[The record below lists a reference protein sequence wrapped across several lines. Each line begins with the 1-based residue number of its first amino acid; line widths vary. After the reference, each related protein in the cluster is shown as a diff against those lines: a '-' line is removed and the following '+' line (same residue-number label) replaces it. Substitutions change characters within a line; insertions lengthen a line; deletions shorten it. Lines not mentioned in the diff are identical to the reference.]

1 VFDTTKDK
9 RAGLFAGYYG
19 GAYGDRL
26 KYLNTLDFT
35 KPNDVNGTRCVDVII
50 AQELFNEKMNDE
62 GSKFISKVNF
72 TKEIYQDKEDGPI
85 NLLTSIQDKE
95 SQLLTD
101 PEVSL
106 LANRDRDNL

>member
-50 AQELFNEKMNDE
+50 A
-62 GSKFISKVNF
+62 
-72 TKEIYQDKEDGPI
+72 
-85 NLLTSIQDKE
+85 
-95 SQLLTD
+95 
-101 PEVSL
+101 
-106 LANRDRDNL
+106 